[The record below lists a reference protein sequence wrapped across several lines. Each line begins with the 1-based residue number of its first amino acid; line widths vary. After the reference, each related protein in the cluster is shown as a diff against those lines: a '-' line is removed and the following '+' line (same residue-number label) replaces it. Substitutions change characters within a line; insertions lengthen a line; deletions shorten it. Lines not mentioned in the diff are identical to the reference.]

1 MFSNMKIL
9 ITGSTGLVGSELSS
23 LLNRNKHKIIRLVR
37 SKNQENKSSVYWD
50 YEKNHINIDRIQG
63 ADCVIH
69 LAGENISA
77 RRWTKK
83 HKQNILNSRILSTHF
98 LIDSLLKLEK
108 KPESFICAS
117 AIGYYGDRGDVMLTE
132 QSEKGLGFLP
142 EVCNEWEKSTN
153 EAKEAGMRV
162 VNLRFGV
169 INSVKGGALK
179 KMMLPIKLG
188 VGGKIGS
195 GMQYVS
201 WVSLEDTI
209 RAIEFCMINDNLVGA
224 VNIVAPNPVTNFIL
238 TKTLGRYLRRPTIFP
253 LPEFAAKLVLGEM
266 AEELLLASTR
276 VKPGILLE
284 NNFQFLHTNIEEF
297 FV

>member
-1 MFSNMKIL
+1 MKIL

-23 LLNRNKHKIIRLVR
+23 LLNRNKHQIIRLVR

-50 YEKNHINIDRIQG
+50 YEKKNINIDRIQG

-117 AIGYYGDRGDVMLTE
+117 AIGYYGDRGDVILTE

-179 KMMLPIKLG
+179 KMLLPFKLG
-188 VGGKIGS
+188 IGGKIGS
-195 GMQYVS
+195 GEQYIS
-201 WVSLEDTI
+201 WISLEDAV
-209 RAIEFCMINDNLVGA
+209 RVMEFCINTNEINGP
-224 VNIVAPNPVTNFIL
+224 VNVVAPNPVTNKKL
-238 TKTLGRYLRRPTIFP
+238 TQLIGEYLNRPTIFP
-253 LPEFAAKLVLGEM
+253 LPAFAAKLVLGKM

-276 VKPGILLE
+276 VAPTVLQKNG
-284 NNFQFLHTNIEEF
+284 FEF
-297 FV
+297 IHPTLDKYFNMI